1 MRPVSP
7 LTIRVTNVVRA
18 GIPFAIT
25 VLLILAAVLPYGLP
39 KSSLAAPVLALISV
53 YYWSVFRPELMPAGA
68 AFLLGLMVDVLSGGP
83 PGLNAL
89 VLILVHWAAS
99 GQRRALAGKSF
110 AVGWLGYLLIAAGA
124 AVINWFVASAFHATV
139 IESVPLLL
147 SHAIG
152 AAAYPLVAIFL
163 ARMQPLTQPA

>member
-1 MRPVSP
+1 MDARLSNKVADFCRS
-7 LTIRVTNVVRA
+7 
-18 GIPFAIT
+18 GIPFAVS

-53 YYWSVFRPELMPAGA
+53 YYWSLFRPELMPAGA
-68 AFLLGLMVDVLSGGP
+68 AFLLGLLVDVLSGGP

-110 AVGWLGYLLIAAGA
+110 AVGWLGYLLIAGGA
-124 AVINWFVASAFHATV
+124 AILNWFVASVFHVTV
-139 IESVPLLL
+139 IESVPLLV

-152 AAAYPLVAIFL
+152 TAAYPLVAIFL
-163 ARMQPLTQPA
+163 ARL

>member
-1 MRPVSP
+1 MDTSLAGRLVNFARS
-7 LTIRVTNVVRA
+7 
-18 GIPFAIT
+18 GIPFF
-25 VLLILAAVLPYGLP
+25 VSLLLVLAAMLPYGLP

-124 AVINWFVASAFHATV
+124 AVVSWFFASLFHATA
-139 IESVPLLL
+139 IEPVPLIV

-152 AAAYPLVAIFL
+152 TAAYPLVAIFL
-163 ARMQPLTQPA
+163 SRMQNLIRPS

>member
-1 MRPVSP
+1 MDTP
-7 LTIRVTNVVRA
+7 LAGRFVNFARA
-18 GIPFAIT
+18 GIPFFVSLLLVLVAI
-25 VLLILAAVLPYGLP
+25 LPYGLP

-99 GQRRALAGKSF
+99 GQRRTLSGKSF

-124 AVINWFVASAFHATV
+124 AVVNWFFASLFHTTA
-139 IESVPLLL
+139 IESVPLIV

-152 AAAYPLVAIFL
+152 TAAYPVVAIFL
-163 ARMQPLTQPA
+163 SRMQTLTRPS

>member
-1 MRPVSP
+1 MDARLSNKAADFC
-7 LTIRVTNVVRA
+7 RS
-18 GIPFAIT
+18 GIPFAVS

-53 YYWSVFRPELMPAGA
+53 YYWSLFRPELMPAGA
-68 AFLLGLMVDVLSGGP
+68 AFLLGLLVDVLSGGP

-110 AVGWLGYLLIAAGA
+110 AVGWLGYLLIAGGA
-124 AVINWFVASAFHATV
+124 AIVNWFVASVFHATV

-152 AAAYPLVAIFL
+152 TAAYPLVAIFL
-163 ARMQPLTQPA
+163 ARLQPLTRPA

>member
-1 MRPVSP
+1 MDARLSNKVADFCRS
-7 LTIRVTNVVRA
+7 
-18 GIPFAIT
+18 GIPFAVS

-53 YYWSVFRPELMPAGA
+53 YYWSLFRPELMPAGA
-68 AFLLGLMVDVLSGGP
+68 AFLLGLLVDVLSGGP

-110 AVGWLGYLLIAAGA
+110 AVGWLGYLLIAGGA
-124 AVINWFVASAFHATV
+124 AILNWFVASVFHVTV
-139 IESVPLLL
+139 IESVTLLV

-152 AAAYPLVAIFL
+152 TAAYPLVAIFL
-163 ARMQPLTQPA
+163 ARMQPLTRPA

>member
-1 MRPVSP
+1 MDARPSNKVADFCRS
-7 LTIRVTNVVRA
+7 
-18 GIPFAIT
+18 GIPFAVS

-53 YYWSVFRPELMPAGA
+53 YYWSLFRPELMPAGA
-68 AFLLGLMVDVLSGGP
+68 AFLLGLLVDVLSGGP

-110 AVGWLGYLLIAAGA
+110 AVGWLGYLLIAGGA
-124 AVINWFVASAFHATV
+124 AILNWFVASVFHVTV
-139 IESVPLLL
+139 IESVPLLV

-152 AAAYPLVAIFL
+152 TAAYPLVAIFL
-163 ARMQPLTQPA
+163 ARLQPLTRPA

>member
-1 MRPVSP
+1 MEPS
-7 LTIRVTNVVRA
+7 LSTRVANFGRS
-18 GIPFAIT
+18 GIPFAVT
-25 VLLILAAVLPYGLP
+25 MTMILVSVLPYGLP

-68 AFLLGLMVDVLSGGP
+68 AFLLGLTVDILSGGP
-83 PGLNAL
+83 PGLNAF

-99 GQRRALAGKSF
+99 GQRRSLAGKSF

-124 AVINWFVASAFHATV
+124 AVINWFIATLFHAAV
-139 IESVPLLL
+139 IESVPLLV

-152 AAAYPLVAIFL
+152 TAAYPLVALFL
-163 ARMQPLTQPA
+163 ARLQPMTRPA

>member
-1 MRPVSP
+1 MAAP
-7 LTIRVTNVVRA
+7 LTNKVANFGRS
-18 GIPFAIT
+18 GIPFAIS
-25 VLLILAAVLPYGLP
+25 VLLILTAILPYGLP

-89 VLILVHWAAS
+89 ILIIVHWAAS

-110 AVGWLGYLLIAAGA
+110 AVG
-124 AVINWFVASAFHATV
+124 
-139 IESVPLLL
+139 
-147 SHAIG
+147 
-152 AAAYPLVAIFL
+152 
-163 ARMQPLTQPA
+163 

>member
-1 MRPVSP
+1 MDARLSNKVADFCRS
-7 LTIRVTNVVRA
+7 
-18 GIPFAIT
+18 GIPFAVS

-53 YYWSVFRPELMPAGA
+53 YYWSLFRPELMPAGA
-68 AFLLGLMVDVLSGGP
+68 AFLLGLLVDVLSGGP

-110 AVGWLGYLLIAAGA
+110 AVGWLGYLLIAGGA
-124 AVINWFVASAFHATV
+124 AILNWFVASVFHVTV
-139 IESVPLLL
+139 IESVPLLV

-152 AAAYPLVAIFL
+152 TAAYPLVAIFL
-163 ARMQPLTQPA
+163 ARLQPLTRPA

>member
-1 MRPVSP
+1 METP
-7 LTIRVTNVVRA
+7 LSNRAANFARA
-18 GIPFAIT
+18 GVPT
-25 VLLILAAVLPYGLP
+25 VVSLFLILAAMLPYGLP
-39 KSSLAAPVLALISV
+39 KSSLAAPVLAMISV

-68 AFLLGLMVDVLSGGP
+68 AFLIGLMVDVLSGGP

-124 AVINWFVASAFHATV
+124 AVINWFVASVFHTTA
-139 IESVPLLL
+139 IESVPLLV

-152 AAAYPLVAIFL
+152 TAAYPLVAIFL
-163 ARMQPLTQPA
+163 ARMQLLTRPS

>member
-1 MRPVSP
+1 MDARLSNKVADFCRS
-7 LTIRVTNVVRA
+7 
-18 GIPFAIT
+18 GIPFAVS

-53 YYWSVFRPELMPAGA
+53 YYWSLFRPELMPAGA
-68 AFLLGLMVDVLSGGP
+68 AFLLGLLVDVLSGGP

-110 AVGWLGYLLIAAGA
+110 AVGWLGYLLIAGGA
-124 AVINWFVASAFHATV
+124 AILNWFVASVFHVTV
-139 IESVPLLL
+139 IESVPLLV

-152 AAAYPLVAIFL
+152 TAAYPLVAIFL
-163 ARMQPLTQPA
+163 ARMQPLTRPA

>member
-1 MRPVSP
+1 MDARLSHKAADYC
-7 LTIRVTNVVRA
+7 RSA
-18 GIPFAIT
+18 IPSLIS
-25 VLLILAAVLPYGLP
+25 VLLILIAVLPYGLP

-53 YYWSVFRPELMPAGA
+53 YYWSLFRPELMPAGA
-68 AFLLGLMVDVLSGGP
+68 AFMLGLFVDILSGGP

-110 AVGWLGYLLIAAGA
+110 AVGWLGYLLIAGGA
-124 AVINWFVASAFHATV
+124 AIVNWFVASVFHATV

-152 AAAYPLVAIFL
+152 TAAYPLVAIFL
-163 ARMQPLTQPA
+163 ARLQPLTRPA